1 MGGVSGASKSPEV
14 FHRLTQ
20 AVTRMMARREFRTIL
35 AYLDDFLIIGDT
47 NHECELAYYE
57 LILNFRPNLVLA

>member
-1 MGGVSGASKSPEV
+1 MRGVSGASKSPEV

-47 NHECELAYYE
+47 KHECELAYYE